1 MAGGWLNLESATSV
15 IPETQ
20 FFEGDSAFKS
30 LGLSRTTRLYGFIGW
45 YVFVFSDMEP
55 CLRAGLQFG
64 HWFRSELAGR
74 HRPILPTTGYLC
86 WCVLSCR
93 SPLLRS

>member
-45 YVFVFSDMEP
+45 YVFVFAGTEL
-55 CLRAGLQFG
+55 CLCAGLQLG
-64 HWFRSELAGR
+64 HWFRAKLAGR
-74 HRPILPTTGYLC
+74 HRAILPTVGYLC
-86 WCVLSCR
+86 WCVFSCW
-93 SPLLRS
+93 SSLLRS